1 MVDFCMVL
9 RKQLTGLK
17 QLIGNKRP
25 HKDEQQT
32 IHW

>member
-1 MVDFCMVL
+1 MVL

-25 HKDEQQT
+25 NKDEQQT
-32 IHW
+32 INW